1 VKKEIIDSVMKH
13 FGSKTKTAKRL
24 GVTRQA
30 INYWYVIGGVPA
42 TAAIRIER
50 ITDGKFKAVDLV
62 VPNDVDSV
70 KGEGEA
76 DAV

>member
-1 VKKEIIDSVMKH
+1 MKKEIIDSLMKH

-30 INYWYVIGGVPA
+30 ISHWYVIGGVPPA
-42 TAAIRIER
+42 SAIRIER
-50 ITDGKFKAVDLV
+50 ITDGMFKAVDLV
-62 VPNDVDSV
+62 VPNDIDSV
-70 KGEGEA
+70 KGEA

>member
-1 VKKEIIDSVMKH
+1 MKKEIIDSLMNH
-13 FGSKTKTAKRL
+13 FGSNTKTAKRL

-70 KGEGEA
+70 KGDA
-76 DAV
+76 DAD